1 VRSQTAV
8 HRPVDLAREHGL
20 STQAV
25 RNYERDGFLPPAE
38 RTPSGYRAYTAA
50 HARALRAYLALVA
63 AHGYATA
70 GEVMRAVHRG
80 DLDAALT
87 LIDLSHLQR
96 RRDRET
102 LAAVEKAVDALD
114 EASLA
119 AGSAQ
124 PLSVGHLAHRLG
136 VSPATLRKWERAGV
150 LTPRRDPRTGQRQ
163 YDPADVR
170 DAQLAHLLRR
180 GGYLL
185 VHIATVVDQVRGAG
199 GTAPL
204 ADSLHDWQQRLTTR
218 GRLALTAAGLLAAY
232 LDDPA
237 PAPAPAPSSAKP
249 LS

>member
-1 VRSQTAV
+1 VRSQTVV

-87 LIDLSHLQR
+87 LIDLSHVQR

-102 LAAVEKAVDALD
+102 LAAVEKAVDAL
-114 EASLA
+114 EESSLA
-119 AGSAQ
+119 GGSSQ

-150 LTPRRDPRTGQRQ
+150 LRPRRDPRTGQRQ
-163 YDPADVR
+163 YGPADVR

-185 VHIATVVDQVRGAG
+185 AHIATVVEQVRGAG

-232 LDDPA
+232 LDDAA
-237 PAPAPAPSSAKP
+237 PP
-249 LS
+249 